1 LNRPERLGCI
11 ALGCGAA
18 IVGVVVTVAAVIVV
32 NRARAPGETT
42 DDPARPF
49 VPSWAP
55 CAGTSSPSDSIDAPL
70 SVADPKRVDVA
81 EVFGQARA
89 LALRLEPSARL
100 TSISA
105 TGLAR
110 EGRYDLTTANMS
122 IHFEYRCLDAT
133 KPPGADRRQGQ
144 AFVLLSGKHARA
156 QRVDLSVGLLD
167 FAPPL
172 SDPPCGTA
180 AAWRAVVASGVPD
193 DARATFVLSPWK
205 EGGGGR
211 HAPPPRDITVWIV
224 DVPGHPDLRR
234 EVEAGA
240 CRVTR

>member
-1 LNRPERLGCI
+1 MNRTDRLGCI

-18 IVGVVVTVAAVIVV
+18 IVGVVALVVVIVV
-32 NRARAPGETT
+32 IRAPTSDEGA
-42 DDPARPF
+42 DGPARLV

-55 CAGTSSPSDSIDAPL
+55 CAGTPSPSDSIDAPL
-70 SVADPKRVDVA
+70 TVSDPKRVDVA

-105 TGLAR
+105 NGLAH
-110 EGRYDLTTANMS
+110 EGKYDLTTENMS

-144 AFVLLSGKHARA
+144 AFVLLSGTHAHA
-156 QRVDLSVGLLD
+156 QRLDLPGGVLD
-167 FAPPL
+167 FVPPL

-180 AAWRAVVASGVPD
+180 AAWRAVVASGVPN

-224 DVPGHPDLRR
+224 DVPGHPELRR
-234 EVEAGA
+234 EVEASA